1 VTASAAARSRAK
13 FLRDIGLYNAVRKR
27 LFLCC
32 IAMLPVGHSPSSQ
45 HHIVVA
51 SWPKVTAAT
60 TVNGSDCALTGG
72 VRRTTE
78 NPRRVWFHRC
88 AQGYRRRR
96 QRGSHSPIRLRIGSR
111 AACFSR
117 ASQRPKMRFATKKR
131 VNALKLNGFASDVAP
146 THRGG
151 RAGARA
157 NHPYTLRWERPD
169 AERQPNLSAVRS
181 SLGNIATVSRGAS
194 PR

>member
-1 VTASAAARSRAK
+1 MTASAAARSRAK

-32 IAMLPVGHSPSSQ
+32 IAMLPVGHRPSAQ
-45 HHIVVA
+45 YHIVVA
-51 SWPKVTAAT
+51 SWPKVTAAAT
-60 TVNGSDCALTGG
+60 LNGSDLRPH
-72 VRRTTE
+72 RRRQTHHR
-78 NPRRVWFHRC
+78 NPRRVVVSSMC
-88 AQGYRRRR
+88 AGI
-96 QRGSHSPIRLRIGSR
+96 SATFGSR
-111 AACFSR
+111 AIASAGLR
-117 ASQRPKMRFATKKR
+117 A
-131 VNALKLNGFASDVAP
+131 NALKLNGFASDVAP

-194 PR
+194 PRWEALHHRHNLTPLAA